1 MDNKIKELQQIQKF
15 LKHPKFRKAMY
26 VTIMNDEDIQELK
39 SLYEKLDKKDK
50 ELENLLYAIIDR
62 SFVEEP
68 TRQSDIEQSANKLG
82 VIFASM
88 LCAYIKKD
96 STNLTKTLSDL
107 EYRVPILREERESIL
122 SEISTLYDKYSE
134 EYDKQVNNKEMNK
147 IVMELFGKNK
157 GNVEGDMIEWIM
169 KLQKQK

>member
-1 MDNKIKELQQIQKF
+1 
-15 LKHPKFRKAMY
+15 
-26 VTIMNDEDIQELK
+26 
-39 SLYEKLDKKDK
+39 
-50 ELENLLYAIIDR
+50 
-62 SFVEEP
+62 
-68 TRQSDIEQSANKLG
+68 
-82 VIFASM
+82 M